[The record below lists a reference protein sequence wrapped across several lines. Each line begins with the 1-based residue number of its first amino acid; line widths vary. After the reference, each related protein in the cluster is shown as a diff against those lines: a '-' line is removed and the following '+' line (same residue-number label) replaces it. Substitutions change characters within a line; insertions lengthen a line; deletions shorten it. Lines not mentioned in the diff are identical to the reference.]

1 MMPRMQVGAVL
12 RSQIAASLGDL
23 RGRDIDPN
31 SVSINGIAVIDDG
44 GRWVGPPV
52 NLQGEQGPEGPPGPA
67 GADGIAGPAGPQG
80 PQGEPGA
87 AGAPGPEGPV
97 GPRGLP
103 GDNGVAG
110 PAGAAG
116 PQVPRALRERSVRR
130 AIKDL
135 RDRKGFRVSLGLLAN
150 GDHPVLPALEVC
162 REPTVL
168 SDHRVTSV
176 PWARLVRKAPPDL
189 GPSGEQGAVG
199 AQGDVGPP
207 GPAGPAGVPGPMG
220 PEGPAGPQGPPGP
233 VGRVVTDLNINDAG
247 DLLATMSEGP
257 PINAGNIE
265 AQNGCVVAPLVID
278 DAPVLGGVTL
288 QCGNHPP
295 IRLMTYRC
303 GDGNLDPGEDCD
315 DGNLRNDDGCDS
327 RCLTECEDDRFTG
340 PFCRLCSDPRFKGD
354 RCDECVDERFIGAN
368 CDECANPLRLE
379 MGRMSRPSVYGE
391 LRCLRAILR
400 GGRLRCGLCMEGDN
414 CPDLDFVTIE
424 GGSSGWAQTRWD
436 EQPLID
442 VTVPQVQLT
451 RTEIVGQYRAC
462 ATGAC
467 DPPYC
472 SDEDRSNGVVT
483 CNWTEVRENHPVNF
497 VTWHNAYQL
506 PPGSVHAPQ

>member
-1 MMPRMQVGAVL
+1 MRRQMTSLVALLWLLLAVPAMAQNLTLNYQGQLFDAAGDPVSASHEMTFRLYTEAEGGAPVWTEAHDSVDIIDGRFTVELGEIEALPPELADHGALYLGVEVSGGAEMMPRMQVGAVL

-116 PQVPRALRERSVRR
+116 PQGPPGPQGALGPQGDQGPAGPQGIQGQPGAAGEQGPPGIAGPR
-130 AIKDL
+130 
-135 RDRKGFRVSLGLLAN
+135 GLPGAD
-150 GDHPVLPALEVC
+150 GAVGPQG
-162 REPTVL
+162 
-168 SDHRVTSV
+168 
-176 PWARLVRKAPPDL
+176 DL
-189 GPSGEQGAVG
+189 GPMGPAGPQGAAGPQGLPGEQGAVG

-247 DLLATMSEGP
+247 DLMATMSEGP

-265 AQNGCVVAPLVID
+265 AQERLCGGTAVID
-278 DAPVLGGVTL
+278 DAPVLGGVT
-288 QCGNHPP
+288 
-295 IRLMTYRC
+295 
-303 GDGNLDPGEDCD
+303 
-315 DGNLRNDDGCDS
+315 
-327 RCLTECEDDRFTG
+327 
-340 PFCRLCSDPRFKGD
+340 CS
-354 RCDECVDERFIGAN
+354 V
-368 CDECANPLRLE
+368 
-379 MGRMSRPSVYGE
+379 
-391 LRCLRAILR
+391 
-400 GGRLRCGLCMEGDN
+400 
-414 CPDLDFVTIE
+414 VTIHP
-424 GGSSGWAQTRWD
+424 SLD
-436 EQPLID
+436 D
-442 VTVPQVQLT
+442 VSL
-451 RTEIVGQYRAC
+451 
-462 ATGAC
+462 
-467 DPPYC
+467 
-472 SDEDRSNGVVT
+472 
-483 CNWTEVRENHPVNF
+483 W
-497 VTWHNAYQL
+497 
-506 PPGSVHAPQ
+506 